1 MSCRAGAVYVERR
14 PASAPTEDSVPA
26 EPLMFNS
33 QGAPQG
39 KRPAGEEG
47 PWGAYTDVEAVDRVM
62 PWLNPQGKREGALK
76 RVRLGFI
83 PANGPFKHLIFLIS
97 T

>member
-26 EPLMFNS
+26 EPLMFSS

-39 KRPAGEEG
+39 ERPNGEEC
-47 PWGAYTDVEAVDRVM
+47 PWGAYADVEAVDRLM
-62 PWLNPQGKREGALK
+62 AFLNPQGKREGALK
-76 RVRLGFI
+76 RVR
-83 PANGPFKHLIFLIS
+83 PNPFRTKGVSNTSLF
-97 T
+97 